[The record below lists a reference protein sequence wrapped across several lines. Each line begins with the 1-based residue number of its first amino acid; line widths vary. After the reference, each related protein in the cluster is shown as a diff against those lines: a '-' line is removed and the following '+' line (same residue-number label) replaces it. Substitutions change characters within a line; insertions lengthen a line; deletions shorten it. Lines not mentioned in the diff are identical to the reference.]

1 MPNQIMDGGGRQSFA
16 QGAINWNSDTIK
28 AVLVDTTYTFSASHA
43 NLSDVG
49 SGARI
54 ATATLSGNTSTNGIL
69 NSNSPITWTGVTNS
83 NQLTGFYIYKDT
95 GTASTSTLIAWIDGL
110 ITVTIAAGATS
121 ATVTVDPLRGAISN
135 SAVLTRTSGSGPSTI
150 TLSGSGGGAANA
162 RSLTSSTSITTVTG
176 DTYTVATS
184 GSNFPIASGLSS
196 ATINYNIDSGTNK
209 LFKL

>member
-1 MPNQIMDGGGRQSFA
+1 MDGGGRQSFA